1 MRSRAIGLLAAAL
14 LLFAVIGA
22 APAAAVVYEFPPGFL
37 GFHTYVETTNE
48 TAATAQAYPGIVRR
62 FSIGTSHQGREIWAV
77 KVSDNVATDER
88 EPEVLF
94 DGLHHGDE
102 HMSQEMTLAIL
113 RWLTTGYGSDATITR
128 LVNTREIWILVGMN
142 PDGATYDIGGRA
154 WHHWRKNR
162 QPTPGS
168 SSIGTD
174 LNRNYDYRWGCC
186 GGSSSSPSSSRFRG
200 PSSFS
205 APETRALR
213 DFVASRVVGGRQ
225 QIRAGISFHT
235 TGRLVMWPYGYTLT
249 NIPSDMAA
257 KDHKAFVAMGKAMA
271 ASNGYT
277 PQQASDLYLS
287 SGTSR
292 DWLYGR
298 YRIFS
303 FTFELSPNT
312 AAYPSDESIPN
323 ETGRNRDA
331 VLYLIDMADCTYRS
345 IGLTVDACRVSTGA
359 G

>member
-1 MRSRAIGLLAAAL
+1 MRSRVLRLLPAVALLTGLL
-14 LLFAVIGA
+14 GTS
-22 APAAAVVYEFPPGFL
+22 PADAVVYEFPPGYL
-37 GFHTYVETTNE
+37 GFHTYVEMANE
-48 TAATAQAYPGIVRR
+48 LAATAQAHSGIVER
-62 FSIGTSHQGREIWAV
+62 FSIGKSYQGREIWAA
-77 KVSDNVATDER
+77 KVSDNVGVDER

-113 RWLTTGYGSDATITR
+113 RWLVTGYGSDATITK
-128 LVNTREIWILVGMN
+128 LVNTREIWIVFGMN
-142 PDGATYDIGGRA
+142 PDGASYDIANRT
-154 WHHWRKNR
+154 WHHWRKSR

-186 GGSSSSPSSSRFRG
+186 GGSSATPSSSRYRG
-200 PSSFS
+200 PSAFS

-213 DFVASRVVGGRQ
+213 DFVDSRVVGGRQ

-249 NIPSDMAA
+249 DIPSDLAA
-257 KDHKAFVAMGKAMA
+257 KDHKVFVAMGKAMA
-271 ASNGYT
+271 ASNGYK
-277 PQQASDLYLS
+277 PQQASDLYIS

-298 YRIFS
+298 HRIFS
-303 FTFELSPNT
+303 FTFEMSSNG
-312 AAYPSDESIPN
+312 AAYPSDESIPT
-323 ETGRNRDA
+323 ETGRNRAA
-331 VLYLIDMADCTYRS
+331 VLYLIDLADCPYRS
-345 IGLTVDACRVSTGA
+345 IGWTVEACRVSTGR